1 MQDYEDKKKAK
12 IYGDRQKFA
21 VERLPSPLEFFG
33 YVYCFTCLLAGPA
46 FEYNDYVRAID
57 GTAFRR
63 NVKATNGKAKEGEG
77 EPSSL
82 LPALS
87 RLGVGVV
94 CLGGHLVLGGKFPLS
109 NAYNPSW
116 VKEHAD
122 HALRFGY
129 LLVALFAERLKY
141 YFAWKVAE
149 GASVLGGFGFQG
161 YDAKSGEVVGWRG
174 VENIEIL
181 SFETAANV
189 QTLSRS
195 WNKRTQGWL
204 ERYTYLRSGR
214 SLLVTYFIS
223 AFWHGLYP
231 GFFVFF
237 MSVPLLTN
245 VERLVKAKINPL
257 VVPGFDG
264 YNYDTYPKGS
274 MIASLYWLICWV
286 FTMAFMSFIVQTF
299 SMSSWERCAVA
310 LGSYHYV
317 PYYVLGALYVAL
329 EMMPATKGKKV

>member
-1 MQDYEDKKKAK
+1 M
-12 IYGDRQKFA
+12 YGDRRKFA
-21 VERLPSPLEFFG
+21 VESLPSPLEFFG

-46 FEYNDYVRAID
+46 FEYTDYIHAID
-57 GTAFRR
+57 GTAFKR
-63 NVKATNGKAKEGEG
+63 NSNGKGKDEEG

-87 RLGVGVV
+87 RLAVGVV
-94 CLGGHLVLGGKFPLS
+94 CLAGHLVVGGKFPLS
-109 NAYNPSW
+109 NPYKPSW
-116 VKEHAD
+116 VAAHAN
-122 HALRFGY
+122 HFMRFGY
-129 LLVALFAERLKY
+129 LLVALFAERMKY

-161 YDAKSGEVVGWRG
+161 YDANGEVVGWRG
-174 VENIEIL
+174 VENIEIIT
-181 SFETAANV
+181 FETAANV
-189 QTLSRS
+189 QSLSRS

-204 ERYTYLRSGR
+204 ERYTYQRSGR

-245 VERLVKAKINPL
+245 VERLIKAKINPL
-257 VVPGFDG
+257 VVPSYDG
-264 YNYDTYPKGS
+264 RNYKTYPKGS
-274 MIASLYWLICWV
+274 LIASLYWLLCWIG
-286 FTMAFMSFIVQTF
+286 TMSFMSFIVQTF

-310 LGSYHYV
+310 LGSYYYV
-317 PYYVLGALYVAL
+317 PYFILAALYVAL
-329 EMMPATKGKKV
+329 ELMPAPKKKEE